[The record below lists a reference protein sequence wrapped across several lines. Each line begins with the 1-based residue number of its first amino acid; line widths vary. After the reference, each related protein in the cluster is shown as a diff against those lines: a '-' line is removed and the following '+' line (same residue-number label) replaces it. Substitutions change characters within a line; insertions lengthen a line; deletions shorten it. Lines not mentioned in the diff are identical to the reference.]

1 MAFAENLKHLME
13 ANNLSN
19 YSVAKKL
26 GVSQTSVANWLS
38 GGNTPHRKTM
48 LAIASLFG
56 LTVDELN
63 GDDRPC
69 GSLENKKSP
78 TTEVAGLTKES
89 IQMLLDRMSAED
101 LSALIADA
109 ASELAKR
116 NAKK

>member
-1 MAFAENLKHLME
+1 VGFAENLKYLME

-78 TTEVAGLTKES
+78 APFGAELD
-89 IQMLLDRMSAED
+89 LDRIHSMLSGMSTDD
-101 LSALIADA
+101 LA
-109 ASELAKR
+109 AILSLAANEMAKR
-116 NAKK
+116 SGK

>member
-1 MAFAENLKHLME
+1 MAFAENLKYLMA

-48 LAIASLFG
+48 LSIASLFG

-78 TTEVAGLTKES
+78 TTEVAGFSDAQKSAMELISKMDENTLERFVAAAKA
-89 IQMLLDRMSAED
+89 MLGEV
-101 LSALIADA
+101 
-109 ASELAKR
+109 
-116 NAKK
+116 

>member
-1 MAFAENLKHLME
+1 MAFAENLKYLME
-13 ANNLSN
+13 SNNLSN

-63 GDDRPC
+63 GDDRPR
-69 GSLENKKSP
+69 GSLEHKKSP
-78 TTEVAGLTKES
+78 APLGAELSADR
-89 IQMLLDRMSAED
+89 IQSMVSDMSTED
-101 LSALIADA
+101 LAALLSMA
-109 ASELAKR
+109 ANEMAKR
-116 NAKK
+116 GGK

>member
-1 MAFAENLKHLME
+1 MAFAENLKYLME

-56 LTVDELN
+56 LSVDELN

-78 TTEVAGLTKES
+78 APFGAELNVDR
-89 IQMLLDRMSAED
+89 IQSMVSDMSTED
-101 LSALIADA
+101 LVALLSMA
-109 ASELAKR
+109 ANEMAKR
-116 NAKK
+116 SGK